1 MIQSFTVLLT
11 VLFIGLKL
19 IGVIK
24 WSWWIVISPIWIV
37 GVIGILFGLALVV
50 GWKIWGSKV

>member
-11 VLFIGLKL
+11 VLFIGPKL